1 MVERHKIIDVPFH
14 SQQPLNFPTG
24 LTILCFFAIIDQ
36 TIFGNVQIPATKMD
50 RNQKDIDQLVKSVVE
65 AVQPLKIIL
74 FGSAARDNTTPDSDV
89 DLLVV
94 MPEGIHRRETARY
107 LYKHLG
113 ETGIPVDIL
122 EQHWTDLS
130 NRSARGKRSICRL
143 SKSGKEVLAIGCCTP
158 TVI

>member
-1 MVERHKIIDVPFH
+1 MHRISDRTGRLSIMEISGQL

-36 TIFGNVQIPATKMD
+36 TSFGNLQIPATKMD

-122 EQHWTDLS
+122 VATPNDL
-130 NRSARGKRSICRL
+130 KRHKNNIGLIYRTVL
-143 SKSGKEVLAIGCCTP
+143 QEGKEVYAA
-158 TVI
+158 